1 MTGTALTVSGL
12 ILSAAAQPHDHA
24 VSASTAA
31 ASEHAGHAMP
41 QPDPHAGHQMAA
53 MPIRGTL
60 GHYPMSRDASGTG
73 WQPDDAAHG
82 GIHAQAGDWNL
93 MGHLSL
99 SGVYSNQSGARGDE
113 KAFPAGMVMGAA
125 RRDLA
130 GGDTLN
136 LRLMLSPDPFMGRNG
151 YPLLLAS
158 GETADGRTHL
168 VDRQHPHELVM
179 EMSGS
184 YSHRLSDSDSA
195 FLYVGYPGEPALGP
209 PAFMHRASAS
219 ANPSAP
225 ITHHW
230 LDSTH
235 ITFGVATAG
244 FVHDD
249 WKVEV
254 SQFTGREPDQFR
266 FNFDSPKFDS
276 TAVRLSWNPGTHWSL
291 QTSWGHLNSPEQ
303 LNPREDET
311 RITASAQ
318 YFARLEGE
326 TSIAATL
333 AWGFK
338 DLSDGTKLHGLVAE
352 ATYKPSAPWSLFARA
367 EWVENAEL
375 GAGHSISRVGQLSLG
390 AVHDWRLSENWKLGL
405 GALHAFAFAPSVLGY
420 GGTPRGNTVFVRIV
434 AE

>member
-1 MTGTALTVSGL
+1 M
-12 ILSAAAQPHDHA
+12 
-24 VSASTAA
+24 
-31 ASEHAGHAMP
+31 
-41 QPDPHAGHQMAA
+41 
-53 MPIRGTL
+53 RGTL

-367 EWVENAEL
+367 EWVENTEL